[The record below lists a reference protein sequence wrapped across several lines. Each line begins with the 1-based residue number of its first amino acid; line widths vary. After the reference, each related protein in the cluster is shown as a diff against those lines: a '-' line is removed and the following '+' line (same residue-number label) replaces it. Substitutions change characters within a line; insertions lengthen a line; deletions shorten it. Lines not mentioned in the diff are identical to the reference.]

1 MQLCDDNYDQNDGYT
16 CRKKRRRKSSIE
28 SPCQQYS
35 SGDERQKRCIKYE
48 QDEQENAG
56 DTEAY
61 LIDKYIQIYKSFSD
75 ERTAEFIKLYFGN
88 NAINTTELSNILPI
102 YL

>member
-48 QDEQENAG
+48 QD
-56 DTEAY
+56 
-61 LIDKYIQIYKSFSD
+61 D
-75 ERTAEFIKLYFGN
+75 EVDEDG
-88 NAINTTELSNILPI
+88 LPI
-102 YL
+102 CLRTVGRSASF